1 MEEVILISAS
11 KTKTNKTILRV
22 AYRDPKDKFVKGYLI
37 LESWLNSDKV
47 YDELTEEDFG
57 KVFLADFGYEDTY
70 NGQARK
76 VVKSLADEDGEILF
90 QA

>member
-22 AYRDPKDKFVKGYLI
+22 AYKDPKDKFLKGLSMI
-37 LESWLNSDKV
+37 ESWINSDKV
-47 YDELTEEDFG
+47 YDELSEDDFG
-57 KVFLADFGYEDTY
+57 KTFEAEFGYEDTY

-76 VVKSLADEDGEILF
+76 VVKSLVDENGEIVF
-90 QA
+90 TA